1 MPDFTDK
8 VLFLESMGGEA
19 SLISSFLNQ
28 LKQIGAFDKIQGL
41 ILGTFSKMQE
51 SNISPTIEELVVK
64 IVNNPNLPIAKT
76 EEIGHGSNSKC
87 IVIGKSIT
95 LS

>member
-1 MPDFTDK
+1 MPDFTNK

-19 SLISSFLNQ
+19 ALMSTFLNQ

-51 SNISPTIEELVVK
+51 NNISPTIEELVVK

-76 EEIGHGSNSKC
+76 EEIGHRANSKC
-87 IVIGKSIT
+87 IIIGKNIT